1 MRTTITLADDVDAA
15 VREVMRREGVGRS
28 EAVNSLVRAG
38 LAQQRPRSDYQPR
51 TFSMGT
57 RIDVTDIGEV
67 LDLLDQWDDA
77 GPRGAT
83 GAG

>member
-1 MRTTITLADDVDAA
+1 MRTTITLADDVDVA

-38 LAQQRPRSDYQPR
+38 LAQQRPRSDYRPR
-51 TFSMGT
+51 TFSMGA
-57 RIDVTDIGEV
+57 RIDVTNIGEV
-67 LDLLDQWDDA
+67 LDLLDQWGGT
-77 GPRGAT
+77 GPGGAT